1 MKTILQPVK
10 RATFSHTTG
19 TAKTRQEQGKK
30 KLRPMRKRGENSLC
44 IQITTTQPMIEMVD
58 RIMDTGLFGT
68 SRAAAAERIMCE
80 GVRIILKENPFIR
93 IKKILI

>member
-1 MKTILQPVK
+1 MNTFLQRPLIHSKTTVKPVPK
-10 RATFSHTTG
+10 QV
-19 TAKTRQEQGKK
+19 TRKA
-30 KLRPMRKRGENSLC
+30 RTVRKRGENSLV
-44 IQITTTQPMIEMVD
+44 IQITTTKPMIEMVD

>member
-1 MKTILQPVK
+1 MKTLVQPIRRNITNTAETVK
-10 RATFSHTTG
+10 QPTK
-19 TAKTRQEQGKK
+19 KTVKTV
-30 KLRPMRKRGENSLC
+30 RKRGENSLC
-44 IQITTTQPMIEMVD
+44 IQITTTRPMIEMVD